1 MNDEVSVCIPGME
14 VAKHWF
20 WGGNE
25 FRVFETVSRKCW
37 NVSREEIVVD
47 EAREVERA
55 LIF

>member
-1 MNDEVSVCIPGME
+1 MNGEVSVCTSGLE
-14 VAKHWF
+14 VGKRWL

-25 FRVFETVSRKCW
+25 FSVFETVSMKCW

>member
-25 FRVFETVSRKCW
+25 FSVFETVSMKCW

-47 EAREVERA
+47 EVGEVERA